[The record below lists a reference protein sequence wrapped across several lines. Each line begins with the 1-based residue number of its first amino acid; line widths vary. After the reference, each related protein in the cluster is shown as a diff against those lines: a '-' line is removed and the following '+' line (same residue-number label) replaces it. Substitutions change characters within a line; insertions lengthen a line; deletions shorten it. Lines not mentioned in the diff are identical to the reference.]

1 MKKPCKNPNAKFNMA
16 TIKDSKSRKAI
27 KFNSLDKAKRYLKS
41 KSYRF
46 REAYNYKEERCM
58 FYSSWKFGWVKVS
71 SSKDYLNDTT
81 MEQGTVWN
89 IIKI

>member
-1 MKKPCKNPNAKFNMA
+1 MKKKCENPNGKLNMA

-46 REAYNYKEERCM
+46 REAYNHKEDRCIL
-58 FYSSWKFGWVKVS
+58 YSSWKFGWVKVS
-71 SSKDYLNDTT
+71 SCKDYLNDTT
-81 MEQGTVWN
+81 MEQGTVWK